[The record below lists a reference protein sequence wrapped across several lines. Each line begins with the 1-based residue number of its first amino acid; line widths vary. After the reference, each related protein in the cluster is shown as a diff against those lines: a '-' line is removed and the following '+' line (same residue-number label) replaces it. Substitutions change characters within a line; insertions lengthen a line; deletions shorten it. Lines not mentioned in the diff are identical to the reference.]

1 MPPMQR
7 RKQRGK
13 VDLAI
18 EAAVEAVTGNVLA
31 ASSLKRLM
39 KALTPE
45 QRLAVLKN
53 VAERLVAL
61 EREVRAAIP
70 RIDVKQ

>member
-1 MPPMQR
+1 MQP

-13 VDLAI
+13 VDLTV

-31 ASSLKRLM
+31 ASRLKRLM

-45 QRLAVLKN
+45 QRLVVLKN

-61 EREVRAAIP
+61 EREVRAASS
-70 RIDVKQ
+70 RIDARQ

>member
-1 MPPMQR
+1 MQR

-13 VDLAI
+13 VDLAV

-31 ASSLKRLM
+31 ASRLKGLM

-61 EREVRAAIP
+61 EREVRAAIS
-70 RIDVKQ
+70 RIDAR

>member
-1 MPPMQR
+1 MQR

-31 ASSLKRLM
+31 ASRLKRLM